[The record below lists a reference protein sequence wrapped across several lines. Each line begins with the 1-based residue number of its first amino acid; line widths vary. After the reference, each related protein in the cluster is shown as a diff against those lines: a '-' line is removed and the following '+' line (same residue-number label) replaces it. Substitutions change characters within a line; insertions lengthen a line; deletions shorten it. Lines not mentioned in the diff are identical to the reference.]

1 MPSTTPLR
9 SRPFPLE
16 TDSPDVASDIHNL
29 ALNLDTAPI
38 VGQGTLASRPAAAV
52 PGNRWFVSGDST
64 AANNNK
70 EWLDT
75 GSVWV
80 PATPGVMPVGAMM
93 QWAGSG
99 DPEDF
104 DSTVRWLV
112 CDGRAIS
119 RTTYAA
125 LFTAL
130 ATTYGSGNG
139 STTFNI
145 PDLRGRVPVGADPT
159 GAHLPVNEPALAS
172 SGGEEQHTLTS
183 AQMPSHAHTF
193 DGAAGTVPASTSG
206 FVWGADVVAGGS
218 VSAAYTTGAWLN
230 GGITATDSAGSG
242 GAHNNLQPYLAVN
255 HIIRVI

>member
-1 MPSTTPLR
+1 MRLIPRPVTT
-9 SRPFPLE
+9 
-16 TDSPDVASDIHNL
+16 
-29 ALNLDTAPI
+29 
-38 VGQGTLASRPAAAV
+38 QGVLSSRPAAAAA
-52 PGNRWFVSGDST
+52 GNRYYVTGDST
-64 AANNNK
+64 AANNSR

-80 PATPGVMPVGAMM
+80 PATPSVMPIGAMM

-125 LFTAL
+125 LFAAL
-130 ATTYGSGNG
+130 ATTYGTGDG

-145 PDLRGRVPVGADPT
+145 PDLRGRVPIGVESGT
-159 GAHLPVNEPALAS
+159 YALAA
-172 SGGEEQHTLTS
+172 SGGEATHTLSSGEMPVHSHGVSDPTHGHGLS
-183 AQMPSHAHTF
+183 AH
-193 DGAAGTVPASTSG
+193 VPATSDPINNVLAEYNGTGYNVAYSNAG
-206 FVWGADVVAGGS
+206 FGAVS
-218 VSAAYTTGAWLN
+218 VDAAATGISIQN
-230 GGITATDSAGSG
+230 AGSG

-255 HIIRVI
+255 HILRVL